1 MAIKQK
7 IGKHEYWKDGEGLL
21 VPLKHVSKQDRKRD
35 ELVNELVADARKLE
49 LLIKAFK
56 QTMSAKVDSYLEEEA
71 ASYGENWQGNA
82 RIRDFSQRL
91 EVEISNAKLLTFDET
106 LSIAKSKIDGCIERW
121 APGSRTEIIA
131 LVNQAFRVNQK
142 GQMDVKAL
150 LKLPSLQIEDEE
162 WQAAMAIIKDS
173 VTVAG
178 TRRYINFR
186 ERDDDERWNTIML
199 NFSAV

>member
-1 MAIKQK
+1 MAIKEK
-7 IGKHEYWKDGEGLL
+7 IGKHEYWHDGEGLL
-21 VPLKHVSKQDRKRD
+21 VPLKHVSKQDQERD
-35 ELVNELVADARKLE
+35 ALVNELVADARKLE
-49 LLIKAFK
+49 ALIKAFK
-56 QTMSAKVDSYLEEEA
+56 AQMSAKIDRYLEAEA

-82 RIRDFSQRL
+82 RIRDFTQVI
-91 EVEISNAKLLTFDET
+91 EVEVSNAKLLTFDET
-106 LSIAKSKIDGCIERW
+106 LNIAKSKIDNCIARW
-121 APGSRTEIIA
+121 APGARTEIIA

-150 LKLPSLQIEDEE
+150 LKLPQLQIEDEE
-162 WQAAMAIIKDS
+162 WQAAMAIIQDS

-186 ERDDDERWNTIML
+186 ERGDDDRWSSIQL

>member
-21 VPLKHVSKQDRKRD
+21 VPIKHVSKQDQKRD
-35 ELVNELVADARKLE
+35 ELVNALVADARKLE
-49 LLIKAFK
+49 TLIASFK
-56 QTMSAKVDSYLEEEA
+56 QTMSARIDAYLEEEA
-71 ASYGENWQGNA
+71 ARYGENWQGNA
-82 RIRDFSQRL
+82 RIRDFSHSL

-106 LSIAKSKIDGCIERW
+106 LNIAKQKIDSCISRW

-150 LKLPSLQIEDEE
+150 LKLPSLEIRDEE
-162 WQAAMAIIKDS
+162 WQNAMGIIKDS

-186 ERDDDERWNTIML
+186 ERGEDERWNTIQL